1 MLKISKTEINRGI
14 LKTVLI
20 IFGFLFV
27 MVDIAW
33 SHPHVFIAQ
42 NLKIVFDEKGMT
54 GFNVCWEFDDMFST
68 MICDDHD
75 KNKNKILEDAEVASI
90 RETAFSYIAEFNY
103 FIYVKIDGKPFQ
115 VKYVTDFSARLEKG
129 KLIYEFFIPCHVSAV
144 KNLKRI
150 NIASYDPTY
159 YSAIYFIEQHPYEI
173 NNNGPFEITAQIK
186 EDKSTSI
193 YYDMVHP
200 WALFLEF
207 RIKQ

>member
-1 MLKISKTEINRGI
+1 MIKNGAAYIKPVI
-14 LKTVLI
+14 LKSVLI
-20 IFGFLFV
+20 ILGFLFV
-27 MVDIAW
+27 TVEIAW
-33 SHPHVFIAQ
+33 SHPHTFIAQ
-42 NLKIVFDEKGMT
+42 NLKLVFDEKGMT
-54 GFNVCWEFDDMFST
+54 GFNVFWEFDDMFST
-68 MICDDHD
+68 MICDDYD
-75 KNKNKILEDAEVASI
+75 RNKNGILEETEVESI
-90 RETAFSYIAEFNY
+90 KEKAFSYIAEFNY

-144 KNLKRI
+144 KNLKHI

-159 YSAIYFIEQHPYEI
+159 YSAIYFTEQHPYEI
-173 NNNGPFEITAQIK
+173 NNNGPFEVTVKIK

-207 RIKQ
+207 RLKQ